1 MTSNIIY
8 HDFSN
13 AHNTHGLVLTGDI
26 LSRGRRKLNTWAGIN
41 AVLRAVCISLNAL
54 CIACSLFTLCWV
66 AFGG

>member
-13 AHNTHGLVLTGDI
+13 TTTGLVLTAKI
-26 LSRGRRKLNTWAGIN
+26 LEKGRRKLKTWASVN
-41 AVLRAVCISLNAL
+41 AVLRVACISLNAL
-54 CIACSLFTLCWV
+54 CIACSLFTICWV

>member
-13 AHNTHGLVLTGDI
+13 SNATGLVLTAKI
-26 LSRGRRKLNTWAGIN
+26 LAKGRRKLKTWASVN
-41 AVLRAVCISLNAL
+41 RVLRVACISLNAL
-54 CIACSLFTLCWV
+54 CIACSLFTLCYI